1 VGIINM
7 KDEDRALKIINL
19 LQKEYPGADT
29 RLHFSNPFE
38 LLVAVVL
45 SAQST
50 DEQVNNV
57 TAALFAK
64 YDSPARLAAIDL
76 SELEEIIKGVGLY
89 RNKARHIKQL
99 AAIIANDYGGKVPD
113 EFDELLKLPGVGRK
127 TANVVLAVG
136 FGKPGLGVDTHVNRV
151 ARRLGIA
158 SGKNPTQIENDL
170 KQVIPIDWWSK
181 AHLLLIAH
189 GRKVCRARKP
199 GCDDCILYRW
209 CQRNLE

>member
-1 VGIINM
+1 M
-7 KDEDRALKIINL
+7 KDENTALKIINL
-19 LQKEYPGADT
+19 LQKEYPLADT
-29 RLHFSNPFE
+29 RLHFTNPFE

-50 DEQVNNV
+50 DEQVNKV

-64 YDSPARLAAIDL
+64 YNSPAKLAAIDL
-76 SELEEIIKGVGLY
+76 SELEEMIKGVGLY
-89 RNKARHIKQL
+89 RNKARHIKHL
-99 AAIIANDYGGKVPD
+99 STIITHDYGGKVPG
-113 EFDELLKLPGVGRK
+113 EFDELLRLPGVGRK

-158 SGKNPTQIENDL
+158 SGKNPTQIENGL
-170 KQVIPIDWWSK
+170 KQAIPIDLWSK
-181 AHLLLIAH
+181 AHHLLIAH

-199 GCDDCILYRW
+199 GCDDCILYKL
-209 CQRNLE
+209 CQRNME